1 MTPSEGTI
9 CLFVAS
15 LFKRG
20 IAGSSVK
27 SFLAAIRYSQIAL
40 GLGDPKMADWPQ
52 LGYVVRGFK
61 KKTAGPRSKPR
72 LPITPSILRKLR
84 SVWEKSE
91 DAFNGRMVWAASGMC
106 FFGFLR
112 SGEVVVPDVS
122 SFDPSVHLSEGD
134 VSVDSRDRPSVL
146 EVRIK
151 ASKTDVFRKGV
162 TVVLGATRDELCPV
176 AAVLGYMAEPRPA
189 QGSYPGPFFVFS
201 NGSPLTREKF
211 VKELRS
217 GLRLAG
223 IQAENYAGHSF
234 RIGAAT
240 TAANQGLSD
249 SLIKTLGRWESAA
262 YMLYIRTPQS
272 VLRSVA
278 MSLVGDSA
286 SVR

>member
-1 MTPSEGTI
+1 M
-9 CLFVAS
+9 
-15 LFKRG
+15 
-20 IAGSSVK
+20 
-27 SFLAAIRYSQIAL
+27 
-40 GLGDPKMADWPQ
+40 
-52 LGYVVRGFK
+52 
-61 KKTAGPRSKPR
+61 
-72 LPITPSILRKLR
+72 
-84 SVWEKSE
+84 
-91 DAFNGRMVWAASGMC
+91 
-106 FFGFLR
+106 
-112 SGEVVVPDVS
+112 VPDAS

-134 VSVDSRDRPSVL
+134 VLVDSRDRPSVL

-176 AAVLGYMAEPRPA
+176 AAVLAEPRPA

-201 NGSPLTREKF
+201 DGSPLTREKF

-223 IQAENYAGHSF
+223 IQVENYAGHSF

-278 MSLVGDSA
+278 MSLVGD
-286 SVR
+286 